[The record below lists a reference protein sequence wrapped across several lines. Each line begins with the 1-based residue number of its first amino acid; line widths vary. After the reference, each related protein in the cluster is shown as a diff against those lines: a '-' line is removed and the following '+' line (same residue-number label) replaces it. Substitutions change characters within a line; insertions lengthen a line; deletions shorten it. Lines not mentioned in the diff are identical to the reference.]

1 MLRCRPMWQRRPRFI
16 KGIIHRHWFRHRIKG
31 RRIGI
36 GFGKSRPVRF
46 GVGWRIWIGQDIR
59 RRSGKAAQPHRI
71 EADLEIAR
79 SHTHWDG
86 AKRLPDGDPTL
97 NSLKKQNSGA
107 SSRSP
112 VVPTSAHAGPRESI
126 PLRASRV
133 RGRASAAPSGR
144 SADQK
149 PDRGRVRSRLL
160 RGAPVADGE
169 WQSRTP
175 PITPDPQRRHSLA
188 KPKTLSPLRQNNRG
202 RNG

>member
-1 MLRCRPMWQRRPRFI
+1 MWQRRPRFTN
-16 KGIIHRHWFRHRIKG
+16 GIVHGHWFRHRIKR
-31 RRIGI
+31 RRIRI
-36 GFGKSRPVRF
+36 GLGKTRAVRF
-46 GVGWRIWIGQDIR
+46 GVGWRVWIGQHIR
-59 RRSGKAAQPHRI
+59 WRSRKAAQPHRI
-71 EADLEIAR
+71 EPDFEIAR
-79 SHTHWDG
+79 THTHWDG
-86 AKRLPDGDPTL
+86 VRRVPDGDPAL

-169 WQSRTP
+169 LQSRTP

-188 KPKTLSPLRQNNRG
+188 KPKTLSPPRQSNRG